1 MPGRKAGYTRNNHS
15 YSFTLLLTMIF
26 VSVGAWSP
34 TLQRLSSRR
43 VRATVCR
50 HMSSTDAINGD
61 SHTDSTSLA
70 PVPEN
75 AHRIVLMRHG
85 ESAFNNANV
94 FTGWCDVALT
104 QRGVVEAVEAGEVF
118 ASHNLNFRKCY
129 SSLLTRSIVTAQRS
143 LEAAG
148 VSYTPMEYDW
158 RLNERH
164 YGALQ
169 GLSKDRTADRLG
181 KALVM
186 QWRRSYEA
194 RPPEMTEEH
203 PHYDIINK
211 DVRYRHVKV
220 PTTESL
226 EDCQCRVIEAWKHI
240 ANDCILSEKKDFP
253 YTLVV
258 AHANSLRALVM
269 YLDDI
274 PPDDIEDLN
283 IPTGIPFYY
292 DINKSTGMILSN
304 RVVDE
309 ETTKSVGHGKF
320 RGIYITDERKKRN
333 FLERRRAAN
342 DPWLWALHD
351 NQVARSML
359 VGDESEDEGP
369 LEGMDGLV
377 EEAARNTEL
386 FSPSVRKGIDDDL
399 FVHEH

>member
-1 MPGRKAGYTRNNHS
+1 MNAD
-15 YSFTLLLTMIF
+15 FTEL
-26 VSVGAWSP
+26 
-34 TLQRLSSRR
+34 RCDSR
-43 VRATVCR
+43 
-50 HMSSTDAINGD
+50 
-61 SHTDSTSLA
+61 DSTSLP
-70 PVPEN
+70 PVPDH

-118 ASHNLNFRKCY
+118 ASHHLTFRKCY

-158 RLNERH
+158 RWNERH

-169 GLSKDRTADRLG
+169 GLSKERTADRLG
-181 KALVM
+181 KTLVM
-186 QWRRSYEA
+186 KWRRSYEG
-194 RPPEMTEEH
+194 RPPVMTEDH

-211 DVRYRHVKV
+211 DARYNHVDI

-226 EDCQCRVIEAWKHI
+226 EDCQSRVIEAWNHI
-240 ANDCILSEKKDFP
+240 AKDTTSALDSDSP

-269 YLDDI
+269 HLDDI
-274 PPDDIEDLN
+274 PDDEIEGLN
-283 IPTGIPFYY
+283 IPTAIPFYY
-292 DINKSTGMILSN
+292 DIDKSTGSVLSSRN
-304 RVVDE
+304 EDSSKRI
-309 ETTKSVGHGKF
+309 GHGNF
-320 RGIYITDERKKRN
+320 RGIYISDERKKRN

-351 NQVARSML
+351 EQVARSML
-359 VGDESEDEGP
+359 VGDEADDEGA
-369 LEGMDGLV
+369 LEGMEGLA

-386 FSPSVRKGIDDDL
+386 FSPSVRLGSNDEL
-399 FVHEH
+399 FVH

>member
-1 MPGRKAGYTRNNHS
+1 MADAQYEP
-15 YSFTLLLTMIF
+15 
-26 VSVGAWSP
+26 
-34 TLQRLSSRR
+34 SS
-43 VRATVCR
+43 
-50 HMSSTDAINGD
+50 
-61 SHTDSTSLA
+61 SLA
-70 PVPEN
+70 PVPDH

-104 QRGVVEAVEAGEVF
+104 QRGIVEANEAGEVF
-118 ASHNLNFRKCY
+118 ASHNLTFRKCY

-181 KALVM
+181 KTKVM
-186 QWRRSYEA
+186 QWRRSYQA
-194 RPPEMTEEH
+194 QPPEMTEEH
-203 PHYDIINK
+203 PHYDIIHK
-211 DVRYRHVKV
+211 DHRYRHVVV
-220 PTTESL
+220 PGTESL
-226 EDCQCRVIEAWKHI
+226 QDCQHRVVQAWKHI
-240 ANDCILSEKKDFP
+240 AQDCTMAEETDSP

-269 YLDDI
+269 HLDDI
-274 PPDDIEDLN
+274 PADEIEALN

-292 DINKSTGMILSN
+292 DIDSRTGT
-304 RVVDE
+304 VVESDNVDNE
-309 ETTKSVGHGKF
+309 RNF
-320 RGIYITDERKKRN
+320 RGTYITDERKKRN

-351 NQVARSML
+351 SQVARSML
-359 VGDESEDEGP
+359 VGDDEDNDQGP

-377 EEAARNTEL
+377 EEAARNTKL
-386 FSPSVRKGIDDDL
+386 FSPSVGKERDDDL

>member
-1 MPGRKAGYTRNNHS
+1 M
-15 YSFTLLLTMIF
+15 
-26 VSVGAWSP
+26 
-34 TLQRLSSRR
+34 
-43 VRATVCR
+43 
-50 HMSSTDAINGD
+50 MSAV
-61 SHTDSTSLA
+61 DSTSLPA
-70 PVPEN
+70 VPLS

-85 ESAFNNANV
+85 ESAFNNANL
-94 FTGWCDVALT
+94 FTGWCDVGLT
-104 QRGVVEAVEAGEVF
+104 QRGVVEANEAGEVF
-118 ASHNLNFRKCY
+118 ASHNLTFRKCF

-181 KALVM
+181 KTIVM
-186 QWRRSYEA
+186 QWRRSYDA
-194 RPPEMTEEH
+194 TPPGMTEEH
-203 PHYDIINK
+203 PHYGIINN
-211 DVRYRHVKV
+211 DHRYRNVNI
-220 PTTESL
+220 PNTESL
-226 EDCQCRVIEAWKHI
+226 EDCQSRVIEAWKHI
-240 ANDCILSEKKDFP
+240 ASDCTSADETDSP

-274 PPDDIEDLN
+274 PAEEIEGLN
-283 IPTGIPFYY
+283 IPTAIPFYY
-292 DINKSTGMILSN
+292 DVDKLTGKVLS
-304 RVVDE
+304 RPVDE
-309 ETTKSVGHGKF
+309 ESTKIVGHGKF
-320 RGIYITDERKKRN
+320 RGKYITDERKKRN

-351 NQVARSML
+351 NEVAQSML
-359 VGDESEDEGP
+359 VKDEGQDERP

-386 FSPSVRKGIDDDL
+386 FSPSVRIASDDDL